1 MSRSTRNSLQRESTK
16 VENKTNKNK
25 HQAKKVREIKCI
37 YLEMENIMK
46 NSFYWF
52 FWPAIFKNFRIKN
65 YFATQCICLKLQER
79 TGSETPRG
87 SWASFDLRN
96 SQPDAPIAGLLE
108 SWDADTV
115 DSANE
120 SKRRE
125 TRPVKLFGLY
135 PTPSEAEMIERR

>member
-1 MSRSTRNSLQRESTK
+1 MKLKLSQNLFFNST
-16 VENKTNKNK
+16 
-25 HQAKKVREIKCI
+25 
-37 YLEMENIMK
+37 YLLE
-46 NSFYWF
+46 
-52 FWPAIFKNFRIKN
+52 
-65 YFATQCICLKLQER
+65 LQER